1 MGEYVWVESFEALK
15 RLRAALCRFAET
27 VGAGLGEADASL
39 QRERDWV
46 KLARPNYWAAEAK
59 KRSEQLAK
67 AKIALAG
74 KKFETTP
81 LGGRPSFVE
90 EEKALARAMRRVEE
104 AEQKLAN
111 LHYWRRRF
119 DEEFF
124 TYQAVASGMSQALAA
139 DIPKALARLDNML
152 TALEAYAVSAA
163 PGMQGSTAAGK
174 ATLDLDGDAGS
185 MARPTAPTLH
195 DLSEYQRL
203 RTRTPSAEARN
214 AVPISGMNEDPRP
227 ADEPRPTWPEQLERL
242 GYERM
247 PVAAEGKVVLARG
260 VAHNQRIYL
269 ERQATAAAGDSGW
282 FVGRVDEVAAPE
294 YDAACVAD
302 VLAVRPDFAP
312 LFELPPGY
320 LAILDGIELE
330 AVLDADDNR
339 LWPAAQGDQP

>member
-39 QRERDWV
+39 QRERNWV
-46 KLARPNYWAAEAK
+46 NLAQPGYWTAEAK
-59 KRSEQLAK
+59 KRSEVLAK

-81 LGGRPSFVE
+81 LGGRPSCVE
-90 EEKALARAMRRVEE
+90 EEKALARAVRRVEE

-111 LHYWRRRF
+111 LHHWRRRF

-124 TYQAVASGMSQALAA
+124 TYQGVASGMSQSLAA

-152 TALEAYAVSAA
+152 SALEAYAVSAA
-163 PGMQGSTAAGK
+163 PGMQGSMAAG
-174 ATLDLDGDAGS
+174 AAALGQDGEAGS
-185 MARPTAPTLH
+185 MARPAAPLPRE
-195 DLSEYQRL
+195 LAEYKRL
-203 RTRTPSAEARN
+203 RTQTPPAEARD
-214 AVPISGMNEDPRP
+214 AVPISEIDENSRP
-227 ADEPRPTWPEQLERL
+227 ADQPQPTWPTLLERL
-242 GYERM
+242 SCERV
-247 PVAAEGKVVLARG
+247 PVAAEDKVVLARG
-260 VAHNQRIYL
+260 AVQAERLYL
-269 ERQATAAAGDSGW
+269 ERQATAAGESGW

-302 VLAVRPDFAP
+302 VLAVRPDLAL

-320 LAILDGIELE
+320 LVVLDGAELE
-330 AVLDADDNR
+330 AVLDTDDNR
-339 LWPAAQGDQP
+339 LWPAAQAGQS